1 MNLTKKKQKEIRGFV
16 LKKIPEVIEALKI
29 KDEIIKI
36 LVDNVL
42 ENISKEEKY
51 VIDNYPEVIN
61 FQFSEDKYYLRNKH
75 NSIYLS
81 GECDSGNSV
90 IKPKYKRYRKY
101 YSWETES
108 NYDCE
113 EVFELSE
120 IYYEDFQKIYPNI
133 PNTYEKN
140 LSNLKE
146 VISEDKLENLIIKID
161 KFNSLLV
168 IAEKK
173 LSKLNTILTSN
184 LINLND
190 MRKNCPKLYK
200 IIKDGK

>member
-61 FQFSEDKYYLRNKH
+61 FQFKEETYYLRNKY

-81 GECDSGNSV
+81 GDECV

-101 YSWETES
+101 HNWANES
-108 NYDCE
+108 DYDCE

-133 PNTYEKN
+133 PNTYKEN
-140 LSNLKE
+140 LSNIKE
-146 VISEDKLENLIIKID
+146 VISENKLEDLINKID

-173 LSKLNTILTSN
+173 MSKLNTILTSN

-190 MRKNCPKLYK
+190 IRKNCPKLYK

>member
-1 MNLTKKKQKEIRGFV
+1 MNLTKKKQKEIRELV
-16 LKKIPEVIEALKI
+16 LKKIPEVIEALKV

-81 GECDSGNSV
+81 GEDDSV

-101 YSWETES
+101 YNWGNES

-133 PNTYEKN
+133 PNTYEKD

-146 VISEDKLENLIIKID
+146 VISEDKLEDLIIKID

>member
-1 MNLTKKKQKEIRGFV
+1 MNLTKKKQKEIRELV

-61 FQFSEDKYYLRNKH
+61 FQFSEETYYLRNKN

-81 GECDSGNSV
+81 GEDDSENSV
-90 IKPKYKRYRKY
+90 IKPKYKRFRKY
-101 YSWETES
+101 YSWGNES

-113 EVFELSE
+113 EVFDLSE

-133 PNTYEKN
+133 PNTYEKD

-146 VISEDKLENLIIKID
+146 VISKNKLEDLIIKID

-190 MRKNCPKLYK
+190 MKKKLSK
-200 IIKDGK
+200 II